1 MRFSVVYEGDAR
13 RWAVVDS
20 LISDEPI
27 TYYDTEWDAVGKACH
42 EERRWRSNQ
51 LPRPRSK

>member
-51 LPRPRSK
+51 LPRPRSN